1 VTERAIAASSRPPP
15 YDGVL
20 AVIQRVSISQRA
32 DNGYNW
38 EHRRNCTMLIL
49 TRALD
54 QGVTARNAT
63 PRQLFLSHARSY
75 KLDREIAAGAAPESS
90 PLRALRAQILVRPSF
105 RRILARRVEQL
116 LEEATGPP
124 PRVAGCRTVPWST
137 QILEAT
143 GALQMLIDRLQAPA
157 PVPSRGVAGV
167 RVLLTDG
174 AGPLYYPG
182 ANDDLG
188 LVVLKIVEQL
198 EPLTNW

>member
-1 VTERAIAASSRPPP
+1 MVSR
-15 YDGVL
+15 GVL
-20 AVIQRVSISQRA
+20 VVIQRVSIFQRA
-32 DNGYNW
+32 DNSYNG

-63 PRQLFLSHARSY
+63 PRQFFLSHARGY

-105 RRILARRVEQL
+105 RRTLARRVEQL
-116 LEEATGPP
+116 LEEAGPP
-124 PRVAGCRTVPWST
+124 PRVAGCRMAPWST
-137 QILEAT
+137 RILEAA

-157 PVPSRGVAGV
+157 PVPARGVAGV
-167 RVLLTDG
+167 RVLLIDG

-182 ANDDLG
+182 ANDHLG
-188 LVVLKIVEQL
+188 LVVLEIVEQL

>member
-1 VTERAIAASSRPPP
+1 MVSR
-15 YDGVL
+15 GVL
-20 AVIQRVSISQRA
+20 VVIQRVSIFQRA
-32 DNGYNW
+32 DNSYNGG
-38 EHRRNCTMLIL
+38 EYRRNCTMLIL

-63 PRQLFLSHARSY
+63 PRQFFLSHARGY

-105 RRILARRVEQL
+105 RRTLARRVEQL
-116 LEEATGPP
+116 LEEAGPP
-124 PRVAGCRTVPWST
+124 PRVAGCRMAPWST
-137 QILEAT
+137 RILEAA

-157 PVPSRGVAGV
+157 PVPARGVAGV
-167 RVLLTDG
+167 RVLLIDG

-182 ANDDLG
+182 ANDHLG
-188 LVVLKIVEQL
+188 LVVLEIVEQL